1 MIKQLLYKLAAVVL
15 GLLGL
20 CVAVTSAAFMLI
32 SSIASL
38 SVGGFIALFVFIGI
52 VVVELFNKKE

>member
-15 GLLGL
+15 GLLGM

-38 SVGGFIALFVFIGI
+38 SLGGLIAILVFVGIF
-52 VVVELFNKKE
+52 VVELFNKED

>member
-15 GLLGL
+15 GLLSV
-20 CVAVTSAAFMLI
+20 CVAIFTAAFMLI

-38 SVGGFIALFVFIGI
+38 SLGGFIALFVFIGI
-52 VVVELFNKKE
+52 VVVELFNKED